1 MRVVYHDV
9 CVFVLWEVSH
19 IMVKHTSLGN
29 IKRWPLWDVDDKLI
43 YILAVVGHKVII
55 LELPFFTLL
64 LIGSVCGT
72 YCVEV
77 WKNTSPVDGGSPHYS
92 LGAPI
97 MRLQK

>member
-43 YILAVVGHKVII
+43 YILAVVDHKVIFWTRTRDRMLAI
-55 LELPFFTLL
+55 PLGLYHTGSEYLE
-64 LIGSVCGT
+64 
-72 YCVEV
+72 
-77 WKNTSPVDGGSPHYS
+77 
-92 LGAPI
+92 
-97 MRLQK
+97 R